1 MRVLKPFDPWKSELC
16 TCGFKLS
23 FNPYTGCA
31 HRCDYCYAT
40 YIPRFWEVREKKE
53 LFRNLEK
60 DLKELSGDEIISMS
74 NSSDPY
80 PPIEKEKEIT
90 RNCLKL
96 FKDYDV
102 KLIVVTK
109 SDIVARDLD
118 ILSEMKAA
126 VSMTITGCDLLE
138 KFAPATERR
147 ISAFKKISEVL
158 PSVLRFD
165 PIVPYLNEDRL
176 EIIEACEP
184 EHVVTSTLK
193 LRRDSF
199 KRIAKT
205 VPWLAEKL
213 RRLYFEEGERIGSYW
228 YLSRERRFSMLK
240 KVEEFCN
247 SLSISCAFCREGF
260 DFKAESCDGRH
271 LIA

>member
-1 MRVLKPFDPWKSELC
+1 MRVLKPFDPWKSKLC

-40 YIPRFWEVREKKE
+40 FIPRFWELREKRG

-60 DLKELSGDEIISMS
+60 DLKELSGNEIISMS

-80 PPIEKEKEIT
+80 PPVESEKEIT

-96 FKDYDV
+96 FKEYGI

-109 SDIVARDLD
+109 SDIVVRDLD
-118 ILSEMKAA
+118 ILSEMDA
-126 VSMTITGCDLLE
+126 VLSMTITGCDPLE
-138 KFAPATERR
+138 KFAPATDKR

-165 PIVPYLNEDRL
+165 PIVPYLNENRL
-176 EIIEACEP
+176 DIIETCDP
-184 EHVVTSTLK
+184 DHVVTSTLK

-199 KRIAKT
+199 QRIAKT
-205 VPWLAEKL
+205 IPWIAERLKK
-213 RRLYFEEGERIGSYW
+213 LYFEEGEKIGAYW
-228 YLSRERRFSMLK
+228 YLNRDKRIEMLK
-240 KVEEFCN
+240 RVEEFCN
-247 SLSISCAFCREGF
+247 SIGISCGFCREGLA
-260 DFKAESCDGRH
+260 FKAKSCDGKH
-271 LIA
+271 LL